1 LSKPVR
7 ETIAHTPDAAA
18 RAMRQGS
25 WRALVHYLALHR
37 LASCLGQA
45 TLDCRLHS
53 CIGKEPHQGA
63 QTFRNIEE
71 IGREFCC
78 RTRDNA
84 VYSLSIR
91 REDLNRF

>member
-1 LSKPVR
+1 
-7 ETIAHTPDAAA
+7 
-18 RAMRQGS
+18 MRQGS

-53 CIGKEPHQGA
+53 CIGKEMHQGA